1 MRVCLRRG
9 GGGRQGVSRAEDP
22 GLQDAGGSARPGYP
36 GLPIPNL
43 HVQRE
48 PRTHSCCWSGPGSK
62 TPRQSQELLGSGGE
76 PGEDAWRLEKA
87 QPWPRGSGPP
97 WLVPEYPKE

>member
-9 GGGRQGVSRAEDP
+9 VGGRQGVSRAEDP